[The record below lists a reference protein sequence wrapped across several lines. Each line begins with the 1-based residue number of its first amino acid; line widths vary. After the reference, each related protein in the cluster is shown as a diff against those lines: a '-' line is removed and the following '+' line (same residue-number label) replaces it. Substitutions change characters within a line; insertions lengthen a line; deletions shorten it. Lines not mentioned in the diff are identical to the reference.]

1 MNDFDLRKYLKN
13 NLLLESK
20 EYEKE
25 MDDDQDEDMPYVDG
39 KPVEEV
45 ELSTA
50 VLQPVNTEVQDA
62 SSLAKAILDFV
73 DQTMDK
79 EAFKLE
85 SSSEMK
91 IAITNLKALAA
102 KSAKTQTAAAEPKIA
117 AEGANIRAHD
127 EMNAAAKRTEEL
139 IKIANELFPD
149 IAKKQDGGK
158 LINFKPLDISQ
169 RNQVYQKYT
178 EGSTKIKENDY
189 APKDMAKD
197 QKGNDPTAD
206 YEEKNANM
214 NEYAPNPNTDPR
226 TEQIIQMLKDMDID
240 GETMEYI
247 LIKVGMDDQMANQ
260 LVNNPAEYEDEVS
273 RAVGESRELRG
284 MAEEELHADS
294 STVHINGRAV
304 DINSLDVDGV
314 DPQDRPDFV
323 DAYFVSGNYQDGDEL
338 SDEELDYLT
347 SEYPEIVGD
356 LANQY

>member
-45 ELSTA
+45 ELSTS

-102 KSAKTQTAAAEPKIA
+102 KSVKTQTAAAEPEIA

-127 EMNAAAKRTEEL
+127 EMNVAAKRTEKL

-158 LINFKPLDISQ
+158 LVDFKPLDISQ

-197 QKGNDPTAD
+197 QKGNDPTAG
-206 YEEKNANM
+206 YEEKNASM
-214 NEYAPNPNTDPR
+214 NEEDSPMNDPR
-226 TEQIIQMLKDMDID
+226 TEQIIQMLKDMDVD
-240 GETMEYI
+240 GETMEHI
-247 LIKVGMDDQMANQ
+247 LRQVGMDDQMGNQ

-338 SDEELDYLT
+338 SDEELDHLT
-347 SEYPEIVGD
+347 LEYPEIVGD

>member
-25 MDDDQDEDMPYVDG
+25 MDDDQDDDSVPYIDG
-39 KPVEEV
+39 RPVEEV
-45 ELSTA
+45 E
-50 VLQPVNTEVQDA
+50 EV
-62 SSLAKAILDFV
+62 IP
-73 DQTMDK
+73 
-79 EAFKLE
+79 EA
-85 SSSEMK
+85 
-91 IAITNLKALAA
+91 
-102 KSAKTQTAAAEPKIA
+102 
-117 AEGANIRAHD
+117 
-127 EMNAAAKRTEEL
+127 
-139 IKIANELFPD
+139 
-149 IAKKQDGGK
+149 
-158 LINFKPLDISQ
+158 
-169 RNQVYQKYT
+169 
-178 EGSTKIKENDY
+178 GSPIEDS
-189 APKDMAKD
+189 
-197 QKGNDPTAD
+197 
-206 YEEKNANM
+206 
-214 NEYAPNPNTDPR
+214 R
-226 TEQIIQMLKDMDID
+226 TEQIIQMLKDMDVD

-247 LIKVGMDDQMANQ
+247 LRQVGMDDQMANQ

-314 DPQDRPDFV
+314 DLQDRPDFV
-323 DAYFVSGNYQDGDEL
+323 DAYFASGNYQDGDEL

>member
-127 EMNAAAKRTEEL
+127 EMNAGA
-139 IKIANELFPD
+139 
-149 IAKKQDGGK
+149 
-158 LINFKPLDISQ
+158 S
-169 RNQVYQKYT
+169 
-178 EGSTKIKENDY
+178 
-189 APKDMAKD
+189 
-197 QKGNDPTAD
+197 
-206 YEEKNANM
+206 M
-214 NEYAPNPNTDPR
+214 NEEDSPMNDPR

-284 MAEEELHADS
+284 MAEEELHAYS

-323 DAYFVSGNYQDGDEL
+323 DAYLVSGNYQDGDEL
-338 SDEELDYLT
+338 SDEELEYLT

>member
-102 KSAKTQTAAAEPKIA
+102 KSVKTQTAAAEPKIA

-197 QKGNDPTAD
+197 QKGNDPTAG
-206 YEEKNANM
+206 YEEKNASM
-214 NEYAPNPNTDPR
+214 NEEDSPMNDPR
-226 TEQIIQMLKDMDID
+226 TEQIIQMLKDMDVD
-240 GETMEYI
+240 GETMEHI
-247 LIKVGMDDQMANQ
+247 LRQVGMDDQMGNQ

>member
-25 MDDDQDEDMPYVDG
+25 MDDDQDDDSVPYIDG
-39 KPVEEV
+39 RPVEEV
-45 ELSTA
+45 EIA
-50 VLQPVNTEVQDA
+50 V
-62 SSLAKAILDFV
+62 
-73 DQTMDK
+73 
-79 EAFKLE
+79 
-85 SSSEMK
+85 
-91 IAITNLKALAA
+91 
-102 KSAKTQTAAAEPKIA
+102 
-117 AEGANIRAHD
+117 EGANIRAHD
-127 EMNAAAKRTEEL
+127 EMNAAAKRTEKL

-158 LINFKPLDISQ
+158 LIDFRPLDISQ

-247 LIKVGMDDQMANQ
+247 LVKVGMDDQMANQ

-284 MAEEELHADS
+284 MAEEELHDNS
-294 STVHINGRAV
+294 STIHINGRAV
-304 DINSLDVDGV
+304 DVNSLDVDGV
-314 DPQDRPDFV
+314 NPQDRPDFV
-323 DAYFVSGNYQDGDEL
+323 DAYFVSGDYMDGTEL
-338 SDEELDYLT
+338 SDEELDYL
-347 SEYPEIVGD
+347 SMEYPEIVND

>member
-25 MDDDQDEDMPYVDG
+25 MDDDQDDDSVPYIDG
-39 KPVEEV
+39 RPVEEV
-45 ELSTA
+45 E
-50 VLQPVNTEVQDA
+50 EV
-62 SSLAKAILDFV
+62 IP
-73 DQTMDK
+73 
-79 EAFKLE
+79 EA
-85 SSSEMK
+85 
-91 IAITNLKALAA
+91 
-102 KSAKTQTAAAEPKIA
+102 
-117 AEGANIRAHD
+117 
-127 EMNAAAKRTEEL
+127 
-139 IKIANELFPD
+139 
-149 IAKKQDGGK
+149 
-158 LINFKPLDISQ
+158 
-169 RNQVYQKYT
+169 
-178 EGSTKIKENDY
+178 GSPMEDS
-189 APKDMAKD
+189 
-197 QKGNDPTAD
+197 
-206 YEEKNANM
+206 
-214 NEYAPNPNTDPR
+214 R
-226 TEQIIQMLKDMDID
+226 TEQIIQMLKDMDVD

-247 LIKVGMDDQMANQ
+247 LRQVGMDDQMANQ

-314 DPQDRPDFV
+314 DLQDRPDFV
-323 DAYFVSGNYQDGDEL
+323 DAYFASGNYQDGDEL

>member
-102 KSAKTQTAAAEPKIA
+102 KSAKTQTAAAEPEIA

-127 EMNAAAKRTEEL
+127 EMNVAAKRTEKL

-158 LINFKPLDISQ
+158 LVDFKPLDISQ

-197 QKGNDPTAD
+197 QKGNDPTAG
-206 YEEKNANM
+206 YEEKNASM
-214 NEYAPNPNTDPR
+214 NEEDSPMNDPR
-226 TEQIIQMLKDMDID
+226 TEQIIQMLKDMDVD
-240 GETMEYI
+240 GETMEHI
-247 LIKVGMDDQMANQ
+247 LRQVGMDDQMGNQ

-338 SDEELDYLT
+338 SDEELDHLT
-347 SEYPEIVGD
+347 LEYPEIVGD

>member
-102 KSAKTQTAAAEPKIA
+102 KSVKTQTAAAEPEIA

-127 EMNAAAKRTEEL
+127 EMNVAAKRTEKL

-158 LINFKPLDISQ
+158 LVDFKPLDISQ

-197 QKGNDPTAD
+197 QKGNDPTAG
-206 YEEKNANM
+206 YEEKNASM
-214 NEYAPNPNTDPR
+214 NEEDSPMNDPR
-226 TEQIIQMLKDMDID
+226 TEQIIQMLKDMDVD
-240 GETMEYI
+240 GETMEHI
-247 LIKVGMDDQMANQ
+247 LRQVGMDDQMGNQ

-338 SDEELDYLT
+338 SDEELDHLT
-347 SEYPEIVGD
+347 LEYPEIVGD